1 MIMSSVEA
9 LASIV
14 VGLIGLLMAWLE
26 VGMRER
32 MNALEALV
40 ETMDGRVEAL
50 EKQPRVRRK

>member
-26 VGMRER
+26 VGIRER